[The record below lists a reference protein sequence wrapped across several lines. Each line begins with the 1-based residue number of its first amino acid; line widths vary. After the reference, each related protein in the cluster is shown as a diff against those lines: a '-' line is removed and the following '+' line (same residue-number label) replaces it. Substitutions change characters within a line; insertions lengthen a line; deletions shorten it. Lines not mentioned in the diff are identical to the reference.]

1 MPAPN
6 TGVGTTGSG
15 TTSTGSG
22 TSSLLNATQTG
33 GLLSVGPDA
42 NPKAYAPN
50 PSAPIGGPDSTKGNV
65 AGVWGF
71 AAPFA
76 QVPSQTSSPPDN
88 CGVFGQ
94 AGVGFTPSLQVATN
108 SPNGSGVLGYGGS
121 HGVLGIA
128 TDGNGV
134 RGVSNSS
141 YGISGASDSS
151 NGVYGVS
158 TTAAGV
164 YGTSTSGNGVSGST
178 TGTSTSS
185 YGVVGSST
193 NGAGVCGIGG
203 AKGLAGLFQG
213 NVEISG
219 DITSVNTITVKTD
232 VVLTGADCAEQFDIE
247 GTAQPEPGTILVIDD
262 EGKLRES
269 SSAYDRRVAGVVSG
283 AGDFR
288 PGIVLDRQPS
298 SQGRATIAL
307 VGKVY
312 CKADADPAPIQVG
325 DLLTTSPRPGY
336 AMKAANAT
344 QAFGAVIGKALRPL
358 SSGQGTI
365 PILVAL
371 Q

>member
-1 MPAPN
+1 MPD
-6 TGVGTTGSG
+6 
-15 TTSTGSG
+15 TSTGTG
-22 TSSLLNATQTG
+22 TKPVGTGTTNIGLATQAA

-42 NPKAYAPN
+42 NPAAYAPN
-50 PSAPIGGPDSTKGNV
+50 SSAPVGGPDSTKGNV

-71 AAPFA
+71 FAPLA
-76 QVPSQTSSPPDN
+76 QAPTQTSSPPDN

-94 AGVGFTPSLQVATN
+94 CGVGFDPSLQVATS
-108 SPNGSGVLGYGGS
+108 SPNGTGVLGYGGS

-141 YGISGASDSS
+141 YGVSGASDSS
-151 NGVYGVS
+151 NGVYGAS
-158 TTAAGV
+158 TTGTGV
-164 YGTSTSGNGVSGST
+164 FGTSTSGNGVSGST
-178 TGTSTSS
+178 TGTSASS

-193 NGAGVCGIGG
+193 NGGAGVCGIGG
-203 AKGLAGLFQG
+203 AKSLAGQFQG
-213 NVEISG
+213 NVEING
-219 DITSVNTITVKTD
+219 DITNVNTITVKTD
-232 VVLTGADCAEQFDIE
+232 VVLTGADCAEQFDMQS
-247 GTAQPEPGTILVIDD
+247 TAQPEPGTILVIDD

-283 AGDFR
+283 AGDYR

-298 SQGRATIAL
+298 SEGRATIAL

-325 DLLTTSPRPGY
+325 DLLTTSARPGY

-344 QAFGAVIGKALRPL
+344 QAFGAVIGKALKPL
-358 SSGQGTI
+358 ASGQGTI